1 MVRNIK
7 FIISVF
13 IGLVVFFILLN
24 ALEKTNNYSP
34 NKILNKIE
42 TNFTARLLYKNKE
55 LCDRFAKNINFF
67 GFLST

>member
-34 NKILNKIE
+34 NKISNKRVGSIWE
-42 TNFTARLLYKNKE
+42 TCFSPKMGTRLWILAHAQYCS
-55 LCDRFAKNINFF
+55 LV
-67 GFLST
+67 G